1 MAGLTN
7 RRLADEFR
15 SRYPKVNLQLDPV
28 ITESDRL
35 ICAGSSAAYLIQTI
49 HIIKHFSGPTIASQC
64 AKTMLIDT
72 NRTKQLPYLPFLA
85 EKEHSDSLV
94 HKAQQQ
100 LQKNMRTELR
110 ISMLADSLG
119 ASERTLIRRFRL
131 ALEQSPLNY
140 LQGLRIDVAQNLLR
154 ESDQS
159 IEVIATSVGYTDT
172 SSFCRLFKQK
182 IGHSPGAYRSKFR

>member
-1 MAGLTN
+1 M
-7 RRLADEFR
+7 
-15 SRYPKVNLQLDPV
+15 
-28 ITESDRL
+28 
-35 ICAGSSAAYLIQTI
+35 
-49 HIIKHFSGPTIASQC
+49 
-64 AKTMLIDT
+64 
-72 NRTKQLPYLPFLA
+72 PYLPFLA